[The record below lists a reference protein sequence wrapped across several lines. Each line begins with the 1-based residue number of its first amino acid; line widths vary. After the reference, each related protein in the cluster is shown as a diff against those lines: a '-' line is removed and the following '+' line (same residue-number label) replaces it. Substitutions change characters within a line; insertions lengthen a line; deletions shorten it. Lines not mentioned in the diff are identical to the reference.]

1 MPSFSTVTE
10 LPGSQATNQQRSMLY
25 TRYHLARS
33 HCVDKDVL
41 EVACGAG
48 LGLGYLSQTAR
59 SVVGADIDDAILNVA
74 RESYSGQRKVRLL
87 KADAESLEFSD
98 ASFDT
103 VLLFEAIYYLPNAA
117 KFIDEARRVLRPD
130 GTLLI
135 CTVNHRWHGFNRSPF
150 AAKYFD
156 AEELR
161 RSLEQDNFSV
171 QIFGGFPDQSNSL
184 FERLVSAVRRV
195 AVRWHLIPRTMKGKQ
210 WLKRLFY
217 GRLKTLDREVHDQ
230 MAPLENLVELSPGVD
245 SQQFRVLYAV
255 ARRQK
260 VPSSKIAA

>member
-1 MPSFSTVTE
+1 MPNFLTVTE
-10 LPGSQATNQQRSMLY
+10 LPGSQATGQQRSMLY
-25 TRYHLARS
+25 TRYHFARS

-59 SVVGADIDDAILNVA
+59 SVVGSDIDDAILSVA
-74 RESYSGQRKVRLL
+74 RESYSGQQKVRLQKL
-87 KADAESLEFSD
+87 DAERLEFSD

-117 KFIDEARRVLRPD
+117 KFMDEARRVLRPN

-161 RSLEQDNFSV
+161 RSLKSHSFSV
-171 QIFGGFPDQSNSL
+171 QIFGGFPDRASSF
-184 FERLVSAVRRV
+184 FERLVSTVRQV
-195 AVRWHLIPRTMKGKQ
+195 AIRWHLIPRTMKGKQ

-217 GRLKTLDREVHDQ
+217 GRLNKLHREVHDQ
-230 MAPLENLVELSPGVD
+230 MAPLENLVELSPGID

-255 ARRQK
+255 ARREK
-260 VPSSKIAA
+260 LPSSKIAA